1 LIKSQGGERYG
12 KGRAKILSGMRYGDE
27 RKRTAGDVSKSMYG
41 DIKNGVAP
49 LFHDESKGNLVTAW
63 MVSGIKA
70 A

>member
-12 KGRAKILSGMRYGDE
+12 KGRTKILSGMRYGD
-27 RKRTAGDVSKSMYG
+27 VSG
-41 DIKNGVAP
+41 DIKNGVAD
-49 LFHDESKGNLVTAW
+49 LLHDKSKGNLVTAW